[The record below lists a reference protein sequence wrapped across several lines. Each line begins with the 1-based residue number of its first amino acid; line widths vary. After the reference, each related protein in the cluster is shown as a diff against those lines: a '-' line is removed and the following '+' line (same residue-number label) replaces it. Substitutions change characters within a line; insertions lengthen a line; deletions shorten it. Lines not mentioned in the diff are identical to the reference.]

1 MRLQDNIDILTD
13 PNTIFVACIS
23 YGKDSLAMLRAIKR
37 LGLPLHRIIH
47 TEVWATDTIPA
58 DLPPMVE
65 FKAKADKI
73 IKELYGIEVEHVC
86 AIRSEERERET
97 VSRENGSHTRECSTT
112 SCKAEN
118 TLAHSK
124 DFRKQSELGARKSST
139 KKLTYEDIF
148 YRRFKNASG
157 GWKRTNTVLRQ
168 SEIPIAEANSKIY
181 GFPMRR
187 GNWCTTYLKPSI
199 RIPNLYQPRA
209 MVPTAQA
216 LFGKAPRTR
225 GGNKYRSIFGN
236 CRRRAVADSKTH
248 RQKRRYPSV
257 SGNRVARG
265 FVRFDLSIPRFAI
278 ADIHRFGKRR
288 LLVLP

>member
-23 YGKDSLAMLRAIKR
+23 YGKDSLAMLRAIKL

-47 TEVWATDTIPA
+47 TEVWATNTIHA

-86 AIRSEERERET
+86 AMHKSQVSAYLFDTSVERERERERET
-97 VSRENGSHTRECSTT
+97 ASRENGSHTRECSTT

-118 TLAHSK
+118 SLAESK
-124 DFRKQSELGARKSST
+124 DFRKPSELGARKSST

-157 GWKRTNTVLRQ
+157 GV
-168 SEIPIAEANSKIY
+168 EANKY
-181 GFPMRR
+181 GFATIRNPYCR
-187 GNWCTTYLKPSI
+187 GELKNI

-225 GGNKYRSIFGN
+225 GENKYRSIFRN
-236 CRRRAVADSKTH
+236 CRRRAVADSKAH
-248 RQKRRYPSV
+248 RQKRRYPS
-257 SGNRVARG
+257 A
-265 FVRFDLSIPRFAI
+265 F
-278 ADIHRFGKRR
+278 
-288 LLVLP
+288 